1 MSSLQA
7 LTPPR
12 TTPSATVA
20 LTDTVARL
28 RAEGREILD
37 LGSGDPDFATPAHIV
52 EAGVRSLRAGRTHYA
67 PSRGVPALLD
77 AVAADREARTG
88 IAVDPGTEVI
98 ATPSAKYALTI
109 AISGVV
115 GLGEPVMVLSPSWVS
130 YVSMVTIAGAV
141 PYLVP
146 LDPAAGFRLT
156 REQLEAAH
164 RPGTRMIIVN
174 SPNNPTG
181 RVLDA
186 DELEALAGYAL
197 AHDVIVLSDEIYED
211 VVYGAPQTSSV
222 ALPGMAERTIMVS
235 GFSKAFAMTGW
246 RLGYIVAPKDLTSR
260 ILAVHQHTA
269 SCVATFVQDAGV
281 AALTGP
287 REGVTTMVDEYRNR
301 RDQAVPRL
309 QAVPQFAV
317 RSPEGAFYL
326 FVDIARTHQ
335 PDDVA
340 FATWALER
348 TGVSLVPGSSFGA
361 GGEHHVRIA
370 LTTTP
375 EVLAT
380 ATDRLAAAFQEE
392 TTA

>member
-1 MSSLQA
+1 MSL

-28 RAEGREILD
+28 RAEGREILN
-37 LGSGDPDFATPAHIV
+37 LGSGDPDFATPEHIV
-52 EAGVRSLRAGRTHYA
+52 EAGVASLRAGRTHYA

-77 AVAADREARTG
+77 AIAVDREQRTG

-98 ATPSAKYALTI
+98 TTPSAKYALTI

-115 GLGEPVMVLSPSWVS
+115 GLGEPVMILSPSWVS
-130 YVSMVTIAGAV
+130 YVSMVTIAGAD

-146 LDPAAGFRLT
+146 LDPATGFRLT

-181 RVLDA
+181 RVFDA
-186 DELEALAGYAL
+186 EELAALAGYAE

-211 VVYGAPQTSSV
+211 VVYAGPQTSIV
-222 ALPGMAERTIMVS
+222 ALPGMADRTIMVS

-246 RLGYIVAPKDLTSR
+246 RLGYIVAPKQFTSR

-287 REGVTTMVDEYRNR
+287 RQSVETMVAGYRDR

-309 QAVPQFAV
+309 QSVPQLDV

-326 FVDIARTHQ
+326 FVDIAGTHE

-340 FATWALER
+340 FSTWALER
-348 TGVSLVPGSSFGA
+348 TGVSLVPGSSFGD

-375 EVLAT
+375 DVLAT
-380 ATDRLAAAFQEE
+380 AVDRLATALQEE
-392 TTA
+392 TQA